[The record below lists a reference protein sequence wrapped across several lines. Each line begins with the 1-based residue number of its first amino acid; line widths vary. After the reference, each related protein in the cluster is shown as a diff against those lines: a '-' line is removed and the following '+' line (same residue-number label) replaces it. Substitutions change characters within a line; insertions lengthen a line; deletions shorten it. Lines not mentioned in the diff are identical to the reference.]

1 MRKLMM
7 ALFIAALALPASV
20 GEKQEGETILKD
32 SQPAGAVPSE
42 TPAAASGIRRGIITK
57 TGNAHLRRIVVEAA
71 WSCHRPPCIWYGL
84 RKRQQSTKK
93 PFTGPLNVA
102 AAHCGSSGSE
112 LEGSSAIMRD
122 PTRLLSQQFPGG
134 TS

>member
-7 ALFIAALALPASV
+7 ALFIAALALPASA
-20 GEKQEGETILKD
+20 GEKREGETILKD
-32 SQPAGAVPSE
+32 SPPAGAVPSE
-42 TPAAASGIRRGIITK
+42 DSSGKRTWRGSITK

-71 WSCHRPPCIWYGL
+71 WSYHRPPCIWYGL

-93 PFTGPLNVA
+93 PFTGLLNVA
-102 AAHCGSSGSE
+102 AARCGSSGSE
-112 LEGSSAIMRD
+112 LEGSSASMRD
-122 PTRLLSQQFPGG
+122 PTRLLSPQFPGG

>member
-7 ALFIAALALPASV
+7 ALFIAALALPASA

-42 TPAAASGIRRGIITK
+42 DSSGKRTRRGSITK

-71 WSCHRPPCIWYGL
+71 WSCHRPPRIWYGL

-122 PTRLLSQQFPGG
+122 TTRLLSPQFP
-134 TS
+134 